1 MTKDEIIELAKEAGF
16 YQDTPMYYDEQMLG
30 KFFRLA
36 YARGM
41 LKQAEQGR
49 HWSDCAVNS
58 EPAYPAGE
66 CDCGGFTGG
75 SVVITRQWV
84 GLTDDEIEEIWGE
97 DLRVVYSGNI
107 EATKA
112 IEAKLKEKNT

>member
-1 MTKDEIIELAKEAGF
+1 MTKDEIMELS
-16 YQDTPMYYDEQMLG
+16 EQVGLSDNG
-30 KFFRLA
+30 LITNGDYTEELCKFFRLA

-66 CDCGGFTGG
+66 CDCGGYAPLVRT
-75 SVVITRQWV
+75 WV
-84 GLTDDEIEEIWGE
+84 GLTNEEVMAVNTI
-97 DLRVVYSGNI
+97 R
-107 EATKA
+107 EAEKL
-112 IEAKLKEKNT
+112 LKEKNT

>member
-1 MTKDEIIELAKEAGF
+1 MTKDKIMELA
-16 YQDTPMYYDEQMLG
+16 EQVKLADNG
-30 KFFRLA
+30 LITNGDYTEELCKFFRLA

-66 CDCGGFTGG
+66 CDCGGFTSGA
-75 SVVITRQWV
+75 VTITRQWV
-84 GLTDDEIEEIWGE
+84 GLTDEEVMK
-97 DLRVVYSGNI
+97 LNTVR
-107 EATKA
+107 EAEKL
-112 IEAKLKEKNT
+112 LKEKNT

>member
-1 MTKDEIIELAKEAGF
+1 MTKETESNEIMELVRQAGIKTATAPSGTVGD
-16 YQDTPMYYDEQMLG
+16 YLWGTTHEIA

-75 SVVITRQWV
+75 DVVITRQWV
-84 GLTDDEIEEIWGE
+84 GLTDEEVMK
-97 DLRVVYSGNI
+97 LNTVR
-107 EATKA
+107 EAEKL
-112 IEAKLKEKNT
+112 LKEKNT

>member
-1 MTKDEIIELAKEAGF
+1 MTKENIIELAKEAGIKAATAPSGTVGDYLLGTPHEIAKF
-16 YQDTPMYYDEQMLG
+16 Y
-30 KFFRLA
+30 RLA

-66 CDCGGFTGG
+66 CDCGGFTSGA
-75 SVVITRQWV
+75 VTITRQWV
-84 GLTDDEIEEIWGE
+84 GLTDEEVMK
-97 DLRVVYSGNI
+97 LNTVR
-107 EATKA
+107 EAEKL
-112 IEAKLKEKNT
+112 LKEKNT